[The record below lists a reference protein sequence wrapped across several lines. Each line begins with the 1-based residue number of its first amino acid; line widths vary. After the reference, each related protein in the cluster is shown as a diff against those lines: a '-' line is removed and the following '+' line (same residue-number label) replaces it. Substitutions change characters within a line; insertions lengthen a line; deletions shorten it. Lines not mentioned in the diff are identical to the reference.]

1 LRGVEGAPSLERV
14 DVVQPASFAVMVSL
28 AAVWRAC
35 GVHPDAVVGHSQ
47 GEIAAAV
54 VSGALSLVDGARVVA
69 LRSQAIGRGLAGR
82 GGMMSVALPAADV
95 AERLSAWEGR
105 ASVAAVNGPRSVVVS
120 GDPEALDAL
129 TGLWEAEGVRVR
141 RIAVDYA
148 SHSAQVEALQDELLS
163 ELAPIR
169 PRSSEVPFLS
179 TVTGEWLDTTGM
191 DAGYW
196 YRNLRQTVGFA
207 PAVEKLLGEQHRVFV
222 EVSSHPVLGV
232 GAQDMIDDAGCQ
244 GLVTGTLR
252 RDEGGLGRFT
262 ASLAEVFV
270 RGTAVEWPVDF
281 AALGARR
288 VDLPTYAF
296 QHEHLWISAAEAA
309 RAAAGD
315 PLDEEFWTAVEQG
328 DLASLTNSLHVDEQ
342 SLAAVLP
349 GLSTWRKQ
357 RREQSTVDGWRY
369 RVTWSPLSGVPQAS
383 LAGGSWL
390 LVTAEG
396 IADDDVLAALEAQGA
411 EVTRLVLDETCTDRA
426 VLASR
431 LAGAE
436 AASGIVSVLAA
447 AEQPCQD
454 HPELASGL
462 ALTIA
467 LVQALGDAGID
478 APLWCVT
485 RGAVSTGRSDQVT
498 RPVQAQVMGVGWTA
512 ALEHPQRWGGMVDL
526 PETLDERAGA
536 RLAAALAGATGEDQL
551 AVRSSGVFARRI
563 VPAPAADR
571 TPDRPWT
578 PRGTTLITGGTGTL
592 GPHIA
597 RWLADQGAEHLVLV
611 SRSGMAAPGA
621 AELVAELADKGAEAT
636 VAACDITDR
645 AALAA
650 LLDGLKADGHTVRT
664 VVHTAAVIEL
674 HSLDGTSMEAFAKV
688 VHAKVAGARHLDEL
702 LGDELDAFVL
712 FSSVAGMW
720 GSGQHA
726 AYVAGNAY
734 VSALAENRR
743 ARGLTAT
750 AVNWGIWADDLG
762 LGRVDPEQI
771 RRSGLEFM
779 DARLTLAGMRRAM
792 DDDEGVLAIADV
804 NWDVYHPV
812 FTSAR
817 PTTLFDEVPAV
828 RRLLA
833 EAAEASG
840 TPADLG
846 EFAARLR
853 ALPAVEQER
862 ELLELVRVEAAA
874 VLGYTSAEALADQR
888 AFRDVG
894 FDSLTAVGLRN
905 RLTAVTGLRLPTTM
919 VFDYPTP
926 LALAEFLRA
935 EIAGIEAASAAPA
948 ASAALLDEPIA
959 IVGMGCRYPGGVTS
973 SEELWNL
980 VAGGTDAVSVFPA
993 DRGWDAE
1000 ALFDPDPDAGGKT
1013 YSVQGGFLRDVAD
1026 FDAGFF
1032 GISPREALAMD
1043 PQQRLLLETAWE
1055 TLERAGI

>member
-1 LRGVEGAPSLERV
+1 
-14 DVVQPASFAVMVSL
+14 M
-28 AAVWRAC
+28 
-35 GVHPDAVVGHSQ
+35 
-47 GEIAAAV
+47 
-54 VSGALSLVDGARVVA
+54 
-69 LRSQAIGRGLAGR
+69 
-82 GGMMSVALPAADV
+82 
-95 AERLSAWEGR
+95 
-105 ASVAAVNGPRSVVVS
+105 
-120 GDPEALDAL
+120 
-129 TGLWEAEGVRVR
+129 
-141 RIAVDYA
+141 
-148 SHSAQVEALQDELLS
+148 
-163 ELAPIR
+163 
-169 PRSSEVPFLS
+169 
-179 TVTGEWLDTTGM
+179 
-191 DAGYW
+191 
-196 YRNLRQTVGFA
+196 
-207 PAVEKLLGEQHRVFV
+207 
-222 EVSSHPVLGV
+222 
-232 GAQDMIDDAGCQ
+232 
-244 GLVTGTLR
+244 
-252 RDEGGLGRFT
+252 
-262 ASLAEVFV
+262 
-270 RGTAVEWPVDF
+270 
-281 AALGARR
+281 
-288 VDLPTYAF
+288 
-296 QHEHLWISAAEAA
+296 
-309 RAAAGD
+309 
-315 PLDEEFWTAVEQG
+315 
-328 DLASLTNSLHVDEQ
+328 
-342 SLAAVLP
+342 
-349 GLSTWRKQ
+349 
-357 RREQSTVDGWRY
+357 
-369 RVTWSPLSGVPQAS
+369 
-383 LAGGSWL
+383 
-390 LVTAEG
+390 
-396 IADDDVLAALEAQGA
+396 
-411 EVTRLVLDETCTDRA
+411 
-426 VLASR
+426 
-431 LAGAE
+431 
-436 AASGIVSVLAA
+436 
-447 AEQPCQD
+447 
-454 HPELASGL
+454 
-462 ALTIA
+462 
-467 LVQALGDAGID
+467 
-478 APLWCVT
+478 
-485 RGAVSTGRSDQVT
+485 
-498 RPVQAQVMGVGWTA
+498 
-512 ALEHPQRWGGMVDL
+512 
-526 PETLDERAGA
+526 
-536 RLAAALAGATGEDQL
+536 
-551 AVRSSGVFARRI
+551 
-563 VPAPAADR
+563 
-571 TPDRPWT
+571 
-578 PRGTTLITGGTGTL
+578 
-592 GPHIA
+592 
-597 RWLADQGAEHLVLV
+597 LV
-611 SRSGMAAPGA
+611 SRSGMAAPGT

-792 DDDEGVLAIADV
+792 DDDESVLAIADV
-804 NWDVYHPV
+804 NWNVYHPV

-1055 TLERAGI
+1055 TLERAGIDPAALRGTPHRHLHRRQLRGLRHGRRAQRRTRVGGPPGHRDAAQHPLRPRLLPLRLRGPGGHARHRLLLLARGPAPGVPVAAQRREHPRPRRRCEHHVHPPNAFIGFSRQRALAADGRCKAYSDDADGMTLAEGVGLVLLERLSDAQRNGHTVLAVVRGSAINQDGASNGLTAPPQRPVPAARHPPSPRQRRAAGRRRRRGRGPRHRHRPRRPHRGPGAAGHLRPEPREAAAPRLGEVQHRPHPDGLRRRQRHQARHGDAPRRAAPDPARGHPVVPRRLVLGRHRAADGTDRMARDRTPAPRRCLLLRPQRHQRPHHPRTGPPATDEPQEQPDADPALVPLTLSARNEAALRAQAARLLTLLDEQPGLRLTDLAHSLATTRSGLESRAAVVAHDHDELRRALTALRDGNPAPGVVRGTTGRGRLAFLFTGQGSQRPGMGRELYERFPAFADALDAVLARIDGELDRPLRELLFAEDGTPRGGPPGPHRIRPARPVRPRSGPLPSHRVLGRHPPTTWPGTPSESSPPHTSRACSPSTTPAPWWPPAAA